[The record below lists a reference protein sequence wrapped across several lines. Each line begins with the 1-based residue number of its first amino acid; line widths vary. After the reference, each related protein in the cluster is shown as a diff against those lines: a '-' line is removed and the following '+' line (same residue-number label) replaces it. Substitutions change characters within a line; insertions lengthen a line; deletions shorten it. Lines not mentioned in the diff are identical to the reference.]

1 MKGKTMADEKKI
13 DVILLR
19 DFWPADDQRVAAGTV
34 VQVDVETAMDMVEK
48 GLGKRDK
55 KG

>member
-1 MKGKTMADEKKI
+1 MTDHKKI

-19 DFWPADDQRVAAGTV
+19 DFWPEADKRVVAGTV